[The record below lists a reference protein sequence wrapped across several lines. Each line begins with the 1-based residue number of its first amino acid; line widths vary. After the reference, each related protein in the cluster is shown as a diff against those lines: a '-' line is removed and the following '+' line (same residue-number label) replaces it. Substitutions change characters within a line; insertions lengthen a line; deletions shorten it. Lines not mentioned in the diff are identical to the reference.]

1 MSLPV
6 EKISKRNT
14 RLEFGRF
21 SPARV
26 TVAEDQVE
34 RDLEPAVQSL
44 QSALG
49 ISRVTA
55 TIMAARDIVDPAAA
69 KSFLNPTLKSEL
81 PDPRQMKN
89 IEAAADLILT
99 SIEAKKRICIF
110 HDFDV
115 DGLTAGSQLVLFLKA
130 LGAEARC
137 YVPNRFV
144 EGYGLSIAGVE
155 KVAEAGTDL
164 LITVDCGISNI
175 REIALAKRLGMQ
187 TIILD
192 HHEPA
197 ELPPADVIVDPAQE
211 GCPFQ
216 KYRLAAAGVVWM
228 LLIVLRGKAR
238 ERSIENIPDPK
249 DFLDL
254 AAIGTI
260 CDMVPL
266 TEVNRL
272 IAHRGIESIKGTARL
287 GVQALINVSGLN
299 GKPRFGAGH
308 ISFAIGPRINAAG
321 RLDDASQ
328 VGELLTTSNSG
339 KAKSLAESID
349 RLNKRRRSI
358 EEEVRISCI
367 DSLHKEPH
375 LLEAPAIALFQ
386 EDFHLGVIGI
396 AAQRLVEEFHK
407 PAAVMALGD
416 AVIDGKEVKVV
427 KGSVRSIKGF
437 NVAEVLHGMSE
448 ILIAGGGH
456 AAAGGFSLLPD
467 RLEDFQAAFIEAAE
481 QRLTADMLMRCQRA
495 DVRVAFSEVDFLLAD
510 ELQKLAPF
518 GVGNPSPVL
527 VSEGVTVE
535 SATTLSG
542 KHLRLRLSDG
552 KVTRNAVAWGFNGHP
567 LLKRGE
573 QVNIA
578 YQVEINSYQGVSSVQ
593 LSLKQAWV

>member
-1 MSLPV
+1 MTLPAKDI
-6 EKISKRNT
+6 EKKNT
-14 RLEFGRF
+14 RREFGRF

-26 TVAEDQVE
+26 IVAEDRIAKE
-34 RDLEPAVQSL
+34 LSAAVQAL

-49 ISRVTA
+49 ISRVAA
-55 TIMAARDIVDPAAA
+55 TVLAAREVVDPEIA

-81 PDPRQMKN
+81 PDPNQIKN
-89 IEAAADLILT
+89 IEAAAELILH
-99 SIEAKKRICIF
+99 SIEADKRICIF

-115 DGLTAGSQLVLFLKA
+115 DGLTAGAQLVLFLNA
-130 LGAEARC
+130 IGAQARC

-144 EGYGLSIAGVE
+144 EGYGLSKAAVE
-155 KVAEAGTDL
+155 KVAEVGTDL
-164 LITVDCGISNI
+164 LITVDCGISNNK
-175 REIALAKRLGMQ
+175 ELALAKQLGME
-187 TIILD
+187 TIVLD

-197 ELPPADVIVDPAQE
+197 ELPPADIIVDPAQP

-216 KYRLAAAGVVWM
+216 EYKLAAAGLVWM

-238 ERSIENIPDPK
+238 ERSMENIPDPK

-266 TEVNRL
+266 TQVNRL
-272 IAHRGIESIKGTARL
+272 IAHRGIEAVKTTSRL
-287 GVQALINVSGLN
+287 GLQALINVSGLN
-299 GKPRFGAGH
+299 GKTRFGAGH
-308 ISFAIGPRINAAG
+308 VSFGIGPRINAAG

-328 VGELLTTSNSG
+328 VGELLTTTDSS
-339 KAKSLAESID
+339 KAKSLAETID
-349 RLNKRRRSI
+349 RLNKRRRAI
-358 EEEVRISCI
+358 EEEVRICCVET
-367 DSLHKEPH
+367 LRKQPL
-375 LLEAPAIALFQ
+375 LLEAPAIALYQ

-416 AVIDGKEVKVV
+416 AVLDGVETKVV

-437 NVAEVLHGMSE
+437 HVAEVLHDLSDM
-448 ILIAGGGH
+448 LIAGGGH
-456 AAAGGFSLLPD
+456 AAAGGFTVALEH
-467 RLEDFQAAFIEAAE
+467 LEDFQAAFVSAAE
-481 QRLTADMLMRCQRA
+481 QCLTPEMLMRQQRA
-495 DVRVAFSEVDFLLAD
+495 DVRVSLSEVDFALAD
-510 ELQKLAPF
+510 ELQRLAPF

-527 VSEGVTVE
+527 VTENVAVD

-552 KVTRNAVAWGFNGHP
+552 NCTRNAIGWGFNGHP

-578 YQVEINSYQGVSSVQ
+578 YQVEINTYQGISSVQ
-593 LSLKQAWV
+593 LTLKEVW